1 MIYMYAFYRHLNYY
15 VQNRKIYKDHKKEIC
30 VNAYEFL
37 FMDFF
42 RYWLLPLKRAQY

>member
-1 MIYMYAFYRHLNYY
+1 MSLIGILITMYKTKKN
-15 VQNRKIYKDHKKEIC
+15 VKDHKKEIYI
-30 VNAYEFL
+30 NAYEFL